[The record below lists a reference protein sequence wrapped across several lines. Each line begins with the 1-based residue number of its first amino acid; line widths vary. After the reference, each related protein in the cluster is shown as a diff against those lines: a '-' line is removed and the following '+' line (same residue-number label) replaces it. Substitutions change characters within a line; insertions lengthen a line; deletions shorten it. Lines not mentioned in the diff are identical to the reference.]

1 MLIDWFT
8 VGAQVLNF
16 IILVWLMKRFL
27 YQPVLNAIAL
37 REQKIA
43 AALSDAANTK
53 AEAHKQKSEF
63 EQKNL
68 VFEQQRTDLLQQAT
82 DSATAEGERL
92 RIEATQAA
100 DKASA
105 ARAKALSTDTQHLHA
120 EIIRH
125 TQQQVFDIARR
136 VLSDLAN
143 TSLEQRASDVFI
155 QRLQNA
161 DGETLASL
169 SKALTDTSES
179 NPALLRSA
187 FNLPAAQQSAI
198 QTALEDKIGQSIV
211 LRFETTPDLVAGI
224 EISAQG
230 QKLAWS
236 IADYLSALS
245 SSPPTAH
252 AKSDA
257 TEAV

>member
-27 YQPVLNAIAL
+27 YQPVLNAIAA

-43 AALSDAANTK
+43 AALADAANTK
-53 AEAHKQKSEF
+53 AEAHKQQSEF

-68 VFEQQRTDLLQQAT
+68 AFEQQRTNLLQQAM

-92 RIEATQAA
+92 RTEAALAA

-120 EIIRH
+120 EIVRQ

-155 QRLQNA
+155 QHLQNA

-179 NPALLRSA
+179 TPALLRSA
-187 FNLPAAQQSAI
+187 FNLPAAQQAAI
-198 QTALEDKIGQSIV
+198 QTALEDKIGHSIV
-211 LRFETTPDLVAGI
+211 LRFETFPDLIAGI

-245 SSPPTAH
+245 SNLHTAQD
-252 AKSDA
+252 KSDA
-257 TEAV
+257 TEAA